1 MNELLNKIATEY
13 ANNNSDLMYCRKRED
28 TLIAY
33 LKNRARYKKAVESGF
48 LGSFKDYLHSRFLKR
63 AKLVI
68 EV

>member
-1 MNELLNKIATEY
+1 MIELLDKIATEY
-13 ANNNSDLMYCRKRED
+13 AKNNSNYYFCRKRKD